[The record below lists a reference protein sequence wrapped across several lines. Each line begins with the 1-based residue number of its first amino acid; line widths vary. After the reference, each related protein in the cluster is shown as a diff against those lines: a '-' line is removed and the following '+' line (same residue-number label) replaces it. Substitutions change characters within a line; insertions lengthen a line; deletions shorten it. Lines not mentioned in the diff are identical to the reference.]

1 MADTPT
7 GAHTWL
13 VLSKAARSLGTRAQE
28 SIAHTGLGITD
39 FAILEA
45 LLHKGS
51 MPVNA
56 LGKKLLLTSG
66 SITTAV
72 DRLAAKGYVAR
83 ADDPDDRRVR
93 VVALTRAGRNLIVPA
108 YTRHEQDL
116 ERIASALTAAER
128 TTLVNL
134 LRKLGTSAETPL
146 ARDTQTKGAQRPR
159 SNKP

>member
-1 MADTPT
+1 MAQPPT

-13 VLSKAARSLGTRAQE
+13 VLSKAARSVGGRAQE

-45 LLHKGS
+45 LLHKGP

-56 LGKKLLLTSG
+56 IGKKLLLTSG

-72 DRLAAKGYVAR
+72 DRLVAKGYVGR
-83 ADDPDDRRVR
+83 RDDPNDRRVR
-93 VVALTRAGRNLIVPA
+93 VVGLTKAGRDLIGPA
-108 YTRHEQDL
+108 FARHEQDL
-116 ERIASALTAAER
+116 ERIASVLTSAER

-134 LRKLGTSAETPL
+134 LRKLGMGAE
-146 ARDTQTKGAQRPR
+146 
-159 SNKP
+159 SES